1 MLANIFTKVFNRLFT
16 IRFRTILLRNLK
28 YIFKDANLID
38 SKLDVL
44 LNINLY
50 NLLS

>member
-1 MLANIFTKVFNRLFT
+1 MLANISAKVFNRLFA
-16 IRFRTILLRNLK
+16 IRSGTILLRNLRC
-28 YIFKDANLID
+28 ILKDANLID
-38 SKLDVL
+38 SRLDIS